1 VSREKIG
8 WCCNLGANFELVYA
22 CRETGMRRSARLVS
36 SGLLRRFAEASRCTA
51 VAAGSTVRDPSEGS
65 VATSGWRAASW
76 GIAAVAGIGLLQ
88 QEGITPFVSLESSQ
102 TEAQLTRYVGQSE
115 ILLFKSFTSSS
126 ESSCSFVQCKFEKPN
141 FEVLEH
147 ESVEMYTSAHR
158 QTINSLA
165 V

>member
-1 VSREKIG
+1 M
-8 WCCNLGANFELVYA
+8 CCNLGANFDFVEP

-51 VAAGSTVRDPSEGS
+51 VAAGSTSRDPSEGS

-88 QEGITPFVSLESSQ
+88 QEHTPFVSLEGSQ

-147 ESVEMYTSAHR
+147 ESV
-158 QTINSLA
+158 
-165 V
+165 